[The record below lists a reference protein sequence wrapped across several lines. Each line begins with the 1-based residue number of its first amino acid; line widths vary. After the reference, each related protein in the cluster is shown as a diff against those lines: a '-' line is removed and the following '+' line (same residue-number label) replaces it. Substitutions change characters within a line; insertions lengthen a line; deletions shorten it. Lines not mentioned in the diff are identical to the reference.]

1 MACVWLVGVIPAV
14 ITGFVVKIIKK
25 KVNVWVLC
33 VFFLFFLIYLHI
45 KWHFPFCRYTY

>member
-25 KVNVWVLC
+25 VNVWVLC
-33 VFFLFFLIYLHI
+33 VFFCFS
-45 KWHFPFCRYTY
+45 